1 MWQSIFSILFFAV
14 LLSGVWLG
22 VSWLVD
28 NRHELSQK
36 EGVSIAEIAE
46 VVESEVEE
54 VKEDIQ
60 QKIQEDPQEEE
71 VLERADVDVLVLN
84 GGAAVGFAG
93 DTAERLAEEGFTQ
106 AEASNASS
114 YEYIGVTVYYD
125 GEQENEAQEVV
136 ETLTS
141 LEGYSDIKKEQA
153 SLADHQRADIV
164 VILGQ

>member
-1 MWQSIFSILFFAV
+1 MWQSIFSLLFFGI

-22 VSWLVD
+22 VSWIVD
-28 NRHELSQK
+28 NKQEFTRK
-36 EGVSIAEIAE
+36 EGVSITEIAK
-46 VVESEVEE
+46 VVENEMKEVGE
-54 VKEDIQ
+54 KM
-60 QKIQEDPQEEE
+60 QEETQE
-71 VLERADVDVLVLN
+71 QEPLDIDRSRIDVLVLN
-84 GGAAVGFAG
+84 GGAEAGSAG
-93 DTAERLAEEGFTQ
+93 DTAKKLAEEGFSQ

-114 YEYIGVTVYYD
+114 YEYTGVTVYYD
-125 GEQENEAQEVV
+125 GEQENEAKEVV